1 MGSGNLATHYLTAW
15 GQWAVQPLQYTAPLP
30 GGMGSGTPAMHGL
43 TAMHRLIV
51 WGQWAVDVLQ
61 CTTSLPEGRGPW
73 NSRNHCLIALG

>member
-1 MGSGNLATHYLTAW
+1 
-15 GQWAVQPLQYTAPLP
+15 
-30 GGMGSGTPAMHGL
+30 MHGL

-61 CTTSLPEGRGPW
+61 CTASLPEGRGPW